1 MNKFTYHV
9 LLTSVLLALSV
20 GANAEAKAAPT
31 RLTTDPAITEKAIA
45 AQMNQVNSENNVN
58 FNNMLLQKNLG
69 DSIAETTAPKSST
82 LDIDLRGA
90 VTLAIQ
96 NNRDITIAEL
106 QRREAEADVSAAA
119 AKKNPSL
126 SDTWSAGRAKSVGED
141 AIGNSFGNGLT
152 VSWPIWTG
160 GAVESAIDSARYAK
174 NISDLEVY
182 RTEAATKLSAVKAY
196 YNYLEAIKKAEVQHE
211 SVSDYQS
218 HLTNVQQQ
226 FDAGVVAKLDVL
238 TSNVSLA
245 NAKQASIAADN
256 TRDVA
261 EANLNNIMRIP
272 MNTKINALDKDFPE
286 PEFDITMDQAILM
299 AQKYRWE
306 LVEADYQVSS

>member
-152 VSWPIWTG
+152 VSGRFGREELLKVP
-160 GAVESAIDSARYAK
+160 
-174 NISDLEVY
+174 
-182 RTEAATKLSAVKAY
+182 
-196 YNYLEAIKKAEVQHE
+196 
-211 SVSDYQS
+211 
-218 HLTNVQQQ
+218 LTLQ
-226 FDAGVVAKLDVL
+226 D
-238 TSNVSLA
+238 
-245 NAKQASIAADN
+245 
-256 TRDVA
+256 
-261 EANLNNIMRIP
+261 M
-272 MNTKINALDKDFPE
+272 
-286 PEFDITMDQAILM
+286 
-299 AQKYRWE
+299 QKYF
-306 LVEADYQVSS
+306 

>member
-69 DSIAETTAPKSST
+69 DSIAETAAPKASA

-119 AKKNPSL
+119 AGKIRHSRIHGAHPEQKPKDRLAAMESITAL
-126 SDTWSAGRAKSVGED
+126 A
-141 AIGNSFGNGLT
+141 
-152 VSWPIWTG
+152 TG
-160 GAVESAIDSARYAK
+160 
-174 NISDLEVY
+174 
-182 RTEAATKLSAVKAY
+182 
-196 YNYLEAIKKAEVQHE
+196 
-211 SVSDYQS
+211 
-218 HLTNVQQQ
+218 
-226 FDAGVVAKLDVL
+226 
-238 TSNVSLA
+238 
-245 NAKQASIAADN
+245 
-256 TRDVA
+256 
-261 EANLNNIMRIP
+261 
-272 MNTKINALDKDFPE
+272 
-286 PEFDITMDQAILM
+286 
-299 AQKYRWE
+299 
-306 LVEADYQVSS
+306 

>member
-69 DSIAETTAPKSST
+69 DSIAETAAPKASA

-119 AKKNPSL
+119 AGKNPSL
-126 SDTWSAGRAKSVGED
+126 SNYMERIQNKSQ
-141 AIGNSFGNGLT
+141 
-152 VSWPIWTG
+152 
-160 GAVESAIDSARYAK
+160 
-174 NISDLEVY
+174 
-182 RTEAATKLSAVKAY
+182 RTDWQLW
-196 YNYLEAIKKAEVQHE
+196 N
-211 SVSDYQS
+211 
-218 HLTNVQQQ
+218 
-226 FDAGVVAKLDVL
+226 
-238 TSNVSLA
+238 
-245 NAKQASIAADN
+245 
-256 TRDVA
+256 R
-261 EANLNNIMRIP
+261 
-272 MNTKINALDKDFPE
+272 
-286 PEFDITMDQAILM
+286 
-299 AQKYRWE
+299 
-306 LVEADYQVSS
+306 

>member
-1 MNKFTYHV
+1 M
-9 LLTSVLLALSV
+9 
-20 GANAEAKAAPT
+20 
-31 RLTTDPAITEKAIA
+31 
-45 AQMNQVNSENNVN
+45 
-58 FNNMLLQKNLG
+58 
-69 DSIAETTAPKSST
+69 
-82 LDIDLRGA
+82 
-90 VTLAIQ
+90 
-96 NNRDITIAEL
+96 
-106 QRREAEADVSAAA
+106 
-119 AKKNPSL
+119 

-196 YNYLEAIKKAEVQHE
+196 YNYLEAIKLAEVQHE

-245 NAKQASIAADN
+245 NANRQVLQRIIQEMLLKQI
-256 TRDVA
+256 
-261 EANLNNIMRIP
+261 
-272 MNTKINALDKDFPE
+272 
-286 PEFDITMDQAILM
+286 
-299 AQKYRWE
+299 
-306 LVEADYQVSS
+306 

>member
-69 DSIAETTAPKSST
+69 DSIAETAAPKSST

-141 AIGNSFGNGLT
+141 AIGNSFGNGLFPGRFGREELLKVPLT
-152 VSWPIWTG
+152 LQDMQKIFLTLKFTGLKLQQNFLQSRHITIIWKLSSLQKYSMNQ
-160 GAVESAIDSARYAK
+160 SAITR
-174 NISDLEVY
+174 
-182 RTEAATKLSAVKAY
+182 
-196 YNYLEAIKKAEVQHE
+196 AI
-211 SVSDYQS
+211 
-218 HLTNVQQQ
+218 
-226 FDAGVVAKLDVL
+226 
-238 TSNVSLA
+238 
-245 NAKQASIAADN
+245 
-256 TRDVA
+256 
-261 EANLNNIMRIP
+261 
-272 MNTKINALDKDFPE
+272 
-286 PEFDITMDQAILM
+286 
-299 AQKYRWE
+299 
-306 LVEADYQVSS
+306 

>member
-196 YNYLEAIKKAEVQHE
+196 YNCLLY
-211 SVSDYQS
+211 
-218 HLTNVQQQ
+218 
-226 FDAGVVAKLDVL
+226 
-238 TSNVSLA
+238 TSPSP
-245 NAKQASIAADN
+245 
-256 TRDVA
+256 RDC
-261 EANLNNIMRIP
+261 
-272 MNTKINALDKDFPE
+272 
-286 PEFDITMDQAILM
+286 
-299 AQKYRWE
+299 
-306 LVEADYQVSS
+306 S